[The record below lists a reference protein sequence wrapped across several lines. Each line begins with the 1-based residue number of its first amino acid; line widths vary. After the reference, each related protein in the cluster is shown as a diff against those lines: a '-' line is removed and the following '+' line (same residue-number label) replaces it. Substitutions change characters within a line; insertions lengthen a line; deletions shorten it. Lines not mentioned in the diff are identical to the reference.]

1 MKVAVIGGTGLLGQA
16 IGAEWRGDEVVLA
29 GSHDVDICE
38 RREVEDFLARHWPD
52 WVVLAAAYPDVDGCE
67 RNPELA
73 EQVNHVGAIHV
84 AEACQSQ
91 HARLMFISTDYV
103 FDGSK
108 DSPYDADDAMNPLS
122 VYALS
127 KAAAE
132 KDVRRILPESCI
144 ARISW
149 LFGAEKE
156 CFANT
161 ALGWAESGR
170 PVRALVDQRGIP
182 NYNHDLA
189 RALAALT
196 HAGAQGTVHVTNP
209 GEASWYEF
217 TRELLRVAGFDVPVE
232 PITMEELKRPAR
244 RPQYS
249 ALSDASLR
257 RHGIRVRHWREAL
270 PDYLARRRE
279 ARSIRLPANAISEG

>member
-1 MKVAVIGGTGLLGQA
+1 MRLAVIGGTGLLGQA
-16 IGAEWRGDEVVLA
+16 IGAEWRGGELVLA
-29 GSHDVDICE
+29 GSHDVDIRD
-38 RREVEDFLARHWPD
+38 RREVAAFLARHCPH

-108 DSPYDADDAMNPLS
+108 ESPYEVDDAMNPLS
-122 VYALS
+122 VYGLS

-144 ARISW
+144 VRISW
-149 LFGAEKE
+149 LFGAEKK

-161 ALGWAESGR
+161 ALGWAETGQ
-170 PVRALVDQRGIP
+170 PVRALIDQRGIP

-189 RALAALT
+189 RALAALL
-196 HAGAQGTVHVTNP
+196 HAGAEGTVHATNP

-217 TRELLRVAGFDVPVE
+217 ACELVRTAGFEVPVE
-232 PITMEELKRPAR
+232 AITMEELERPAR

-257 RHGIRVRHWREAL
+257 RYGIRVRHWREAL
-270 PDYLARRRE
+270 PDYIARWRQTP
-279 ARSIRLPANAISEG
+279 ARFAAGPVS

>member
-16 IGAEWRGDEVVLA
+16 IRAEWRGDELVLA
-29 GSHDVDICE
+29 GSHDVDIRD
-38 RREVEDFLARHWPD
+38 RREVEDFLAGHGPD

-73 EQVNHVGAIHV
+73 EQVNHVGAVHV
-84 AEACQSQ
+84 AEACRSRQV
-91 HARLMFISTDYV
+91 RLMFISTDYV

-108 DSPYDADDAMNPLS
+108 QSPYAVDDAINPLS

-149 LFGAEKE
+149 LFGAEKK

-161 ALGWAESGR
+161 ALDWAESGQ

-189 RALAALT
+189 LALAALA
-196 HAGAQGTVHVTNP
+196 HAGAQGIVHVTNP

-217 TRELLRVAGFDVPVE
+217 ARELVRTARLDVPVE

-257 RHGIRVRHWREAL
+257 PYGIRVRHWREAL

-279 ARSIRLPANAISEG
+279 APARFMPDPVS